1 MAKQRRIEEVSDDL
15 SAAINDATLGRRD
28 WSDVCAYLTTAFP
41 GAYAAILNQNF
52 VRPEVNFAVSSGI
65 EESHF
70 RSFLTHY
77 SYVNPWRKFWEH
89 AKSGSI
95 IVSERDAPAR
105 NYADT
110 AFYNEWMRAVGDF
123 DAAIGLRLRVDDEQI
138 IYVPVHFSE
147 KLANSYTPLLDVV
160 MQGIRHSLTNSLQ
173 IASYMREP
181 LEKAAAKSALIDR
194 GNVIA
199 CVVDDGMLLLE
210 ANQKAVDTFSTGYP
224 VRCRLGRVR
233 FAKPSIDV
241 SLMAAIRT
249 RPRDLTGKFVMTTGN
264 DQWLITI
271 NQLPRAAIVS
281 LVKGQKQFL
290 LQAHRLAPQK
300 GKVDGDL
307 LFEAY
312 KLTPS
317 EIQLCRALAGG
328 LLLAEAVKFNGIS
341 YENGR
346 QKLKSIFKK
355 TGVSSQ
361 MDLNS
366 LLRLLC

>member
-1 MAKQRRIEEVSDDL
+1 MANEREIEEFSEDL

-28 WSDVCAYLTTAFP
+28 WSEVCAYLTTAFP
-41 GAYAAILNQNF
+41 GTYAAILNQNF

-147 KLANSYTPLLDVV
+147 KLADSYTSRLDAV
-160 MQGIRHSLTNSLQ
+160 MQSIRRSLTNSLQ
-173 IASYMREP
+173 VASYMREP
-181 LEKAAAKSALIDR
+181 LEQAAAKSALIDR
-194 GNVIA
+194 GNIA
-199 CVVDDGMLLLE
+199 CVIDDGMLLLE
-210 ANQKAVDTFSTGYP
+210 ANQKAVDTFSVGYP

-233 FAKPSIDV
+233 FATPSMDA

-290 LQAHRLAPQK
+290 LQVHKLAPQK
-300 GKVDGDL
+300 GKVDGVL

-328 LLLAEAVKFNGIS
+328 LLLAEAVKLNGIS

-361 MDLNS
+361 VELNS